1 MMIEQLKAQRL
12 KAMKEGDK
20 TRLVTLRMILST
32 FETERGKVGRD
43 LTQEEE
49 LAFVNRN
56 RNNLLEEIKSLEVAG
71 RDTSEQQKQLAIVL
85 EFLPKQLSEE
95 EVNAFVQKVVAAVK
109 ADGGHMGDAM
119 KIITPELK
127 GKADMKK
134 VSGAVKEAFK

>member
-1 MMIEQLKAQRL
+1 MIEKLKEQRL
-12 KAMKEGDK
+12 QAMKNKDK
-20 TRLVTLRMILST
+20 TRLTMTRMILST
-32 FETERGKVGRD
+32 FDAERGKLGRD
-43 LTQEEE
+43 LTEEE
-49 LAFVNRN
+49 QLSFVNRN
-56 RNNLLEEIKSLEVAG
+56 RNNLLEEIKSLEEAG
-71 RDTSEQQKQLAIVL
+71 RDTSEQKQQLAIVL
-85 EFLPKQLSEE
+85 EFLPKQLTEE